1 MRSQFVE
8 NKKKMPVL
16 GVGLGYRPEI
26 ADQTLENRGK
36 IDFLEVIS
44 ENYIKAGVVQRNN
57 LARAEAFQIIPH
69 GVELSIGSTG
79 EIDYEHLKGLKKFLH
94 EIKAPW
100 WSDHLCFTGAD
111 HNRLHDLLPLPF
123 SKEAVT
129 HVANR
134 VRKIQEFMEIPFLL
148 ENISAYLTVPGSEM
162 TEAQFIAEVLEEADC
177 GMLLDV
183 NNVYVNSYNMK
194 FDPFAFVD
202 QLPIDR
208 VVQIHIAGHRK
219 VKSIIVDTHGA
230 QIIQPV
236 YDILAHVLQK
246 TDVKGILLERDQLFP
261 KFDNILSELERIR
274 EVARKEQPQLVE
286 FVAPVNNNHAPAV
299 VK

>member
-8 NKKKMPVL
+8 SKKKLPVL

-26 ADQTLENRGK
+26 ADETLESREK

-44 ENYIKAGVVQRNN
+44 ENYMKAGVVQRKN
-57 LARAEAFQIIPH
+57 LARAEAFPIIPH
-69 GVELSIGSTG
+69 GVELSIGTTG
-79 EIDYEHLKGLKKFLH
+79 DIDYDYLKSLKKFLH

-100 WSDHLCFTGAD
+100 WSDHLCFTGND

-134 VRKIQEFMEIPFLL
+134 VKKIQEFMEVPFLL
-148 ENISAYLTVPGSEM
+148 ENISSYFVLPGSEM

-194 FDPFAFVD
+194 FDPIAYVD

-246 TDVKGILLERDQLFP
+246 TDVKAILLERDQLFP
-261 KFDNILSELERIR
+261 KFDNIISELDRIR
-274 EVARKEQPQLVE
+274 AVARREQPELVE
-286 FVAPVNNNHAPAV
+286 FAAPVCNGQTAALAG
-299 VK
+299 

>member
-8 NKKKMPVL
+8 TKKKLPVL

-26 ADQTLENRGK
+26 ADETLESREK
-36 IDFLEVIS
+36 VDFLEVIS
-44 ENYIKAGVVQRNN
+44 ENYMKAGVVQRKN
-57 LARAEAFQIIPH
+57 LARAEEFPIIPH
-69 GVELSIGSTG
+69 GVELSIGTTSD
-79 EIDYEHLKGLKKFLH
+79 IDYDYLKTLKKFLH
-94 EIKAPW
+94 EINAPW
-100 WSDHLCFTGAD
+100 WSDHLCFTGND

-134 VRKIQEFMEIPFLL
+134 VKKIQEFMEVPFLL
-148 ENISAYLTVPGSEM
+148 ENISSYFVLPGSEM
-162 TEAQFIAEVLEEADC
+162 TEAQFISEVLEAADC

-194 FDPFAFVD
+194 FDPIAYVD

-246 TDVKGILLERDQLFP
+246 TDVKAILLERDQLFP
-261 KFDNILSELERIR
+261 KFDNIISELDRIR
-274 EVARKEQPQLVE
+274 EVARNEQPQLVE
-286 FVAPVNNNHAPAV
+286 FAAPVNNGQTAAV
-299 VK
+299 AG